1 MKILSAAVRPLV
13 ALWNREP
20 VAISALVLA
29 FVNLLIVFSVIHMS
43 YQQIGATNM
52 FLAALLGV
60 LIRGAV
66 TPVASPKDSDA
77 NKLVP
82 GAPWH
87 RVTAE
92 RGKAQGPAR
101 GCPAAAT
108 PPGIAKSVS

>member
-1 MKILSAAVRPLV
+1 MKILSATVRPLV

-29 FVNLLIVFSVIHMS
+29 FVNLLIVFSVIHMT

-52 FLAALLGV
+52 FLAALLGF
-60 LIRGAV
+60 LIRAAV
-66 TPVASPKDSDA
+66 TPVASPKDSDG

-82 GAPWH
+82 VAPWQ

-92 RGKAQGPAR
+92 REKEKRPAR
-101 GCPAAAT
+101 G
-108 PPGIAKSVS
+108 

>member
-1 MKILSAAVRPLV
+1 MKVLSAAVRPVLG
-13 ALWNREP
+13 LWKREP

-29 FVNLLIVFSVIHMS
+29 FVNLLIVFSVIHMT

-52 FLAALLGV
+52 FLAALLGF

-66 TPVASPKDSDA
+66 TPVATPKDSDG

-82 GAPWH
+82 VAPWQ

-92 RGKAQGPAR
+92 REKERGPAR
-101 GCPAAAT
+101 G
-108 PPGIAKSVS
+108 